1 MPFNRRDHNT
11 IKKAGKFALWWTIG
25 SSVIVV
31 LPNLLVFL
39 GISFI
44 PIISGILSGY
54 TMISMIAGLVI
65 HILISAIINF
75 LFTHKEKG
83 FYRRTFLNPRNKLA
97 VNTTGKKVLDT
108 IATII
113 SVGGITCLCA
123 PIMNPVSC
131 AISMVLNIALL
142 VIQRLKY
149 KR

>member
-1 MPFNRRDHNT
+1 MSFNKRDHII
-11 IKKAGKFALWWTIG
+11 IKKASKFALWWTIG
-25 SSVIVV
+25 STIIVV
-31 LPNLLVFL
+31 LPNILVFL
-39 GISFI
+39 GVSYI

-65 HILISAIINF
+65 HILIAAIINF

-83 FYRRTFLNPRNKLA
+83 FYRRTFLNPSNKLA
-97 VNTTGKKVLDT
+97 VNTTCQKVLDT

-131 AISMVLNIALL
+131 AISMFSNIALL
-142 VIQRLKY
+142 VNQRLIY